1 MDLMALAVLRDP
13 GRVTCFSVPQLGFVW
28 CFFSWSD
35 SGYRFWGGR
44 LQRQSTIFITLP
56 QRYILSELTMV
67 GVGHDHLAGMVFV
80 SLFYSEVILVCSR
93 CVLYSLEGNHHA
105 QPRSM
110 EFCSTSLRA
119 KDLQK
124 LYAILLYEIYLFSLI
139 YLLIQLLTS
148 VWTHGGLFY
157 ILC

>member
-1 MDLMALAVLRDP
+1 
-13 GRVTCFSVPQLGFVW
+13 
-28 CFFSWSD
+28 
-35 SGYRFWGGR
+35 
-44 LQRQSTIFITLP
+44 
-56 QRYILSELTMV
+56 MV